1 MHGSPTLAARP
12 ASRSPDGTPRL
23 ACGRRAPREP
33 AESTKRSRSRAAP
46 DRSPSVC
53 SRPSPRPRPPHSPR
67 RPIRAERHA
76 GWSPP
81 SSLECNGPF
90 DADHEA
96 RSVISPSRGDVA
108 LAGRSAKAT
117 VASRVATAC
126 RPQEATPSAST
137 HRHARLQRLPLEP
150 CAKASLSSSPTQ
162 CLPVARRRRPCG
174 CARSSR
180 SLRRRRRSLRPGS
193 DRPR

>member
-23 ACGRRAPREP
+23 ACGQRAPREP

-81 SSLECNGPF
+81 SSPECNGQF

-96 RSVISPSRGDVA
+96 RSVISPSRGDIA

-117 VASRVATAC
+117 VTSRVATTH
-126 RPQEATPSAST
+126 RPQTATRPNAST
-137 HRHARLQRLPLEP
+137 DRHARLQRLPLEP
-150 CAKASLSSSPTQ
+150 GATASLSSSPTQ
-162 CLPVARRRRPCG
+162 CRPVAHPCCGTICWARQRRPSW
-174 CARSSR
+174 AR
-180 SLRRRRRSLRPGS
+180 
-193 DRPR
+193 